1 MLRLHE
7 IQPVL
12 RLCFYHYST
21 PQGGLKPQVF
31 AEKPAQRRV
40 FFYPAGV
47 NRVSGELAG
56 RDGAKFHQSGAQP
69 RTSRT
74 TAAGAAVTEAT
85 ESSNNDSFSFVQ
97 AEHDVLRLWSENNTF
112 QQSLDQTRDCPPY
125 IFYDGPP
132 FATGLPHHGHLVG
145 STLKDII
152 PRYYT
157 MQGYYVQRRFGWDC
171 HGLPIEHEIDK
182 SLGMSSQQAVEKLGI
197 KGYND
202 ECRKIVQRF
211 TAEWQK
217 TITRIGR
224 WVDFENDYKTMDP
237 SFMESVWWVMQQ
249 LWNKGLIYQGVKVV
263 PFSTALGTVL
273 SNFEAGSNYQDVQD
287 PAVTVL
293 FRLRD
298 EDAYMA
304 AWTTTPW
311 TLPSNLGLCVNANIE
326 YSLVRDRET
335 GKLIYL
341 ASARLEQLGKNR
353 EYEVESTCSGAE
365 LIGKRY
371 EPLFPY
377 FSDLAAEGA
386 FTVFADDYV
395 STESGTGIVHQAP
408 AFGEDDFRVMQGNG
422 VKTVVCPIDF
432 EGKFTS
438 EVPDYAGVYVKDADK
453 ALIKRLK
460 EEGKLLLQETIVHAY
475 PFCPRSDTPIIYR
488 TIPSWYV
495 KVEQMRERLVANNQQ
510 INWVPEHIR
519 NGRMGNWL
527 QGAIDWCISR
537 NRYWGTPLPIWIND
551 VTGNSVCIGSIAELQ
566 DFTGVLAGDL
576 HREFVDELTFTLDGE
591 EGVYRRIPEV
601 LDCWFESGSMPYA
614 QLHYPFENQKLFE
627 AGFPAEYIA
636 EGLDQ
641 TRGWFYTLLVL
652 STALFDKPSFKNV
665 IVNGIVMAE
674 DGKKMSKRLQN
685 YTPPDVLMEEY
696 GADALR
702 LYLINSGLV
711 KAEEQRFADSGVK
724 DMVRRA
730 LLPWYNSFKFLQTY
744 AEIDN
749 WQAAADATPS
759 GNITDQW
766 ILSRLQ
772 SLLTNVETEMAG
784 YRLYNVVPAL
794 FEFIEELTNWY
805 IRLNRSRFWVEGMTV
820 DKSAAYQTLYQT
832 LHGLTVGMAPFA
844 PFLAEHL
851 YQQLLPLGPG
861 GSDAPSS
868 VHLCKY
874 PKPQGNLIQPVLEA
888 AVSRM
893 QNIILLGR
901 QKRNQVKIKTK
912 VPLSCLTIIHEDQEM
927 LDEIS
932 RLETYIRGELNVKTI
947 NYSTAEDLY
956 IRLYAKPNSP
966 VLGKR
971 LGKNFGHFRKLIE
984 GLGSKQLKALQDC
997 GELALESENFTAED
1011 ILVFREALPGTDA
1024 LSNRFISIDM
1034 NCQLDQDLINEGL
1047 AREVVSRI
1055 QKTRKDIGL
1064 NVADRISIA
1073 FSASEALSRA
1083 IEAHAEYISRETL
1096 ATELKQLEDSERFTG
1111 FDIDEHTLKLNIAKV
1126 AG

>member
-1 MLRLHE
+1 M
-7 IQPVL
+7 
-12 RLCFYHYST
+12 ST
-21 PQGGLKPQVF
+21 DK
-31 AEKPAQRRV
+31 
-40 FFYPAGV
+40 
-47 NRVSGELAG
+47 N
-56 RDGAKFHQSGAQP
+56 
-69 RTSRT
+69 T
-74 TAAGAAVTEAT
+74 TANDPTET
-85 ESSNNDSFSFVQ
+85 GGGESFSFVQ
-97 AEHDVLRLWSENNTF
+97 AEHEVLRFWKQNEVF
-112 QQSLDQTRDCPPY
+112 ARSLEQTQDCPPY

-157 MQGYYVQRRFGWDC
+157 MQGRYVQRRFGWDC
-171 HGLPIEHEIDK
+171 HGRPIEHEIDK
-182 SLGMSSQQAVEKLGI
+182 ALGMSSQQAVAKLGV

-211 TAEWQK
+211 TAEWEK

-224 WVDFENDYKTMDP
+224 WVDFRNDYKTMDA

-249 LWNKGLIYQGVKVV
+249 LWDKGMIYQGVKVV

-287 PAVTVL
+287 PAITVL
-293 FRLRD
+293 FKLKG

-311 TLPSNLGLCVNANIE
+311 TLPSNLGLCVNANID
-326 YSLVRDRET
+326 YVKVKDADL
-335 GKLIYL
+335 GIQFWL
-341 ASARLEQLGKNR
+341 AEARLEAVGKNR
-353 EYEVESTCSGAE
+353 KLEVVEAVPGSA
-365 LIGKRY
+365 LVGKEY

-377 FSDLAAEGA
+377 FAELKEEGA
-386 FTVFADDYV
+386 FRVFADDYV
-395 STESGTGIVHQAP
+395 TTDSGTGVVHNAP
-408 AFGEDDFRVMQGNG
+408 GFGEDDFRVLKANG
-422 VKTVVCPIDF
+422 VKSVPCPVDF
-432 EGKFTS
+432 EGKFTQ
-438 EVPDYAGVYVKDADK
+438 EVSDYVGVYVKDADK
-453 ALIKRLK
+453 PIIKHLK
-460 EEGKLLLQETIVHAY
+460 ESKHLYHQDVIVHAY

-495 KVEQMRERLVANNQQ
+495 KVEDMRARLVASNQQ
-510 INWVPEHIR
+510 INWVPDHIK

-527 QGAIDWCISR
+527 ANALDWSISR

-551 VTGNSVCIGSIAELQ
+551 QTNKRVCIGSIAELEKL
-566 DFTGVLAGDL
+566 TGVKLTDL
-576 HREFVDELTFTLDGE
+576 HRENVDPLTFTLPGE
-591 EGVYRRIPEV
+591 EGVYRRIEEV

-652 STALFDKPSFKNV
+652 STALYDKPSFKNV

-685 YTPPDVLMEEY
+685 YTPPDILMETY

-744 AEIDN
+744 ADIDQ
-749 WQAAADATPS
+749 WKAGADAPAST
-759 GNITDQW
+759 NITDQW

-772 SLLTNVETEMAG
+772 SLLTNVTTEMAA
-784 YRLYNVVPAL
+784 YKLYNVVPAL
-794 FEFIEELTNWY
+794 FEFIEDLTNWY
-805 IRLNRSRFWVEGMTV
+805 IRLNRSRFWAEGDSA
-820 DKSAAYQTLYQT
+820 DKNAAYQTLYRT
-832 LHGLTVGMAPFA
+832 LHDLTLAMAPFA
-844 PFLAEHL
+844 PFLSEHI
-851 YQQLLPLGPG
+851 YQQLLPY
-861 GSDAPSS
+861 APADKQLPQSA
-868 VHLCKY
+868 HLCRF
-874 PKPQGNLIQPVLEA
+874 PQPQQQYIQPVLEA
-888 AVSRM
+888 AVARM

-912 VPLSCLTIIHEDQEM
+912 TPLRRLTIIHQDKAM
-927 LDEIS
+927 LDEIA
-932 RLETYIRGELNVKTI
+932 RLETYIKGELNVKTLE
-947 NYSTAEDLY
+947 YSQIEDRY
-956 IRLYAKPNSP
+956 IKLFAKPNAP

-971 LGKNFGHFRKLIE
+971 LGKDFGRFRGLIE
-984 GLGSKQLKALQDC
+984 KLDAAALNALQERGSMQID
-997 GELALESENFTAED
+997 GVEFGADD
-1011 ILVFREALPGTDA
+1011 ILVFREPKAGTEA

-1034 NCQLDQDLINEGL
+1034 DCTLDPALIEEGL
-1047 AREVVSRI
+1047 AREVVNRI

-1064 NVADRISIA
+1064 NVADRIAIA
-1073 FSASEALSRA
+1073 YSADKELADA
-1083 IEAHAEYISRETL
+1083 IAKHAEHIKRETL
-1096 ATELKQLEDSERFTG
+1096 CTELNATDAACAAN
-1111 FDIDEHTLKLNIAKV
+1111 FDIDDLKLGLTIEKT
-1126 AG
+1126 